1 MQTICFNNFKDACC
15 YAKDNY
21 NSVEFSLDSTIIYLE
36 EWIEEDRFI
45 SGTLFSK
52 NTRGIAKTY
61 LDKAR
66 DIISCE
72 IVEKYITDTQKRKML
87 KITTNYIN
95 NFNAFTYVHKI
106 IDTEGSSVANRLLG
120 QNLKKIIFTTRNY

>member
-15 YAKDNY
+15 YAKDNC

-72 IVEKYITDTQKRKML
+72 IVEKYIIDNQIRKML

-95 NFNAFTYVHKI
+95 IFNAFTDVHKI

-120 QNLKKIIFTTRNY
+120 QNLKKIIFTTTNY

>member
-15 YAKDNY
+15 YAVDNY

-72 IVEKYITDTQKRKML
+72 IVEKYIIDNQIRKML
-87 KITTNYIN
+87 KITTNYVN
-95 NFNAFTYVHKI
+95 NFNAFTDVHKI

-120 QNLKKIIFTTRNY
+120 QNLKKIIFTTTNY

>member
-15 YAKDNY
+15 YAKDKY
-21 NSVEFSLDSTIIYLE
+21 NSVEFNLDSTIIYLE

-72 IVEKYITDTQKRKML
+72 IVEKYITDTQIRKML

-95 NFNAFTYVHKI
+95 NFNAFTDVHKI

-120 QNLKKIIFTTRNY
+120 QNLKKIIFTTTNY